1 MTTSHSVRPLVIL
14 AGLTLAAAPV
24 YAQHGGTIELGAF
37 GRYGI
42 YDNAMDLDDAAGWGG
57 RLGFFLSPKVI
68 LEGDYALVPTKANG
82 STLDVDHKP
91 LHVRLVG
98 NFGGEGKRLAFLLGA
113 GWSYNTYSNSWAGA
127 ENGIGGLTGLRL
139 SLGKRLS
146 VRGEVLADYMFDQTT
161 SANPT
166 FNYGAQVGVSLMLR
180 GGPGDKD
187 KDGVIDSADKCPNT
201 PKGTKV
207 EATGCPDADGDGVA
221 DQVDRCPGTPA
232 GRVVDAIGCTDSDG
246 DGVVDPQDRCPG
258 TPSGV
263 KVDATGCPLDA
274 DRDGVPDISDKC
286 PNTPAGM
293 AVDPTTGC
301 PLDQDHDGVADP
313 IDKCPN
319 TPAGTSV
326 DPATGCPV
334 DLDGDGVPDVADRCP
349 NTPAGTAVD
358 ANGCPASAP
367 VVLEGV
373 TFVTGSAKLTLA
385 SQAPLDRA
393 IAAIRGRTEK
403 FVIEGHTDNVG
414 NRDANIR
421 LSKARA
427 DVVRAY
433 FVSKGIPATQ
443 ITTVGIGPDQPVA
456 SNDTPEGRAKNRR
469 VQLRVAP

>member
-1 MTTSHSVRPLVIL
+1 
-14 AGLTLAAAPV
+14 
-24 YAQHGGTIELGAF
+24 
-37 GRYGI
+37 
-42 YDNAMDLDDAAGWGG
+42 
-57 RLGFFLSPKVI
+57 
-68 LEGDYALVPTKANG
+68 
-82 STLDVDHKP
+82 
-91 LHVRLVG
+91 
-98 NFGGEGKRLAFLLGA
+98 
-113 GWSYNTYSNSWAGA
+113 
-127 ENGIGGLTGLRL
+127 
-139 SLGKRLS
+139 
-146 VRGEVLADYMFDQTT
+146 MFDQTT
-161 SANPT
+161 SADPT
-166 FNYGAQVGVSLMLR
+166 FNYAAQVGVSLMLL

-187 KDGVIDSADKCPNT
+187 KDGVIDSADKCPDT
-201 PKGTKV
+201 PKGAKV

-246 DGVVDPQDRCPG
+246 DGVVDPQDRCAG

-263 KVDATGCPLDA
+263 RVDATGCPLDT
-274 DRDGVPDISDKC
+274 DRDGVPDVSDRC
-286 PNTPAGM
+286 ANTPAGV

-301 PLDQDHDGVADP
+301 PLDQDRDGVADP
-313 IDKCPN
+313 QDRCPN

-334 DLDGDGVPDVADRCP
+334 DLDGDGVADVADRCP

-393 IAAIRGRTEK
+393 VAAIRGRSER

-443 ITTVGIGPDQPVA
+443 MTTVGLGPDQPVA

>member
-1 MTTSHSVRPLVIL
+1 MTTTRFF
-14 AGLTLAAAPV
+14 AATLALTACGTAA
-24 YAQHGGTIELGAF
+24 YAQHRGTIELGATA
-37 GRYGI
+37 RYDA
-42 YDNAMDLDDAAGWGG
+42 YDHAMGLDDAAGFGA
-57 RLGFFLSPKVI
+57 RLGFFLSSKVL
-68 LEGDYALVPTKANG
+68 LEGDGGLTPTKA
-82 STLDVDHKP
+82 STVDVDHKP
-91 LHVRLVG
+91 FHVRILG
-98 NFGGEGKRLAFLLGA
+98 NLPFGKRMAFLLGG
-113 GWSYNTYSNSWAGA
+113 GWSYNSYGNGWSAT
-127 ENGIGGLTGLRL
+127 ENGVGGLAGLRL

-146 VRGEVLADYMFDQTT
+146 VRGEVLGDYMFDQAAPATD
-161 SANPT
+161 PT
-166 FNYGAQVGVSLMLR
+166 FNYAAQVGVSLMLR

-201 PKGTKV
+201 PKGAKV

-232 GRVVDAIGCTDSDG
+232 GGVVDAIGCTDADG
-246 DGVVDPQDRCPG
+246 DGVVDPQDRCAG

-263 KVDATGCPLDA
+263 KVDATGCPLDT

-334 DLDGDGVPDVADRCP
+334 DLDGDGVSDVADRCP

-373 TFVTGSAKLTLA
+373 TFVTGSAKLTLS

-393 IAAIRGRTEK
+393 VAALRERPEQRV
-403 FVIEGHTDNVG
+403 VIEGHTDNAG
-414 NRDANIR
+414 GRDANIR

-427 DVVRAY
+427 DAVRAY
-433 FVSKGIPATQ
+433 FIAKGIPASRLTA
-443 ITTVGIGPDQPVA
+443 VGIGPDQPIA
-456 SNDTPEGRAKNRR
+456 SNDTPDGRAKNRR
-469 VQLRVAP
+469 VQLRAAP

>member
-1 MTTSHSVRPLVIL
+1 MTTPHNVRPLVFL

-24 YAQHGGTIELGAF
+24 YAQHRGTIELGAF
-37 GRYGI
+37 ARYGV
-42 YDNAMDLDDAAGWGG
+42 YDNAMGLDDAAGWGG

-68 LEGDYALVPTKANG
+68 LESDGALVPTKASG
-82 STLDVDHKP
+82 LDVDHKP
-91 LHVRLVG
+91 FHVRLVG
-98 NFGGEGKRLAFLLGA
+98 NFPFGKRLAFLFGG
-113 GWSYNTYSNSWAGA
+113 GWSYNSYSNSWAA
-127 ENGIGGLTGLRL
+127 SENGVGGLTGLRL

-146 VRGEVLADYMFDQTT
+146 VRGEVLADYMFDQST
-161 SANPT
+161 SPNAT
-166 FNYGAQVGVSLMLR
+166 FNYGLQVGASLMLR

-187 KDGVIDSADKCPNT
+187 GDGVIDSADKCPNT
-201 PKGTKV
+201 PKGAKV

-221 DQVDRCPGTPA
+221 DQVDRCPNTPP
-232 GRVVDAIGCTDSDG
+232 GKVVDAIGCTDEDG
-246 DGVVDPQDRCPG
+246 DGVVDPQDRCPA
-258 TPSGV
+258 TPPGV
-263 KVDATGCPLDA
+263 KVDATGCPLDT
-274 DRDGVPDISDKC
+274 DRDGVPDVSDKC
-286 PNTPAGM
+286 PNTPAGT

-326 DPATGCPV
+326 DPKTGCPV

-393 IAAIRGRTEK
+393 VAAIRGRSEK

-443 ITTVGIGPDQPVA
+443 MTTVGIGPDQPVA

>member
-1 MTTSHSVRPLVIL
+1 MTTLRNLRPLVFL
-14 AGLTLAAAPV
+14 AGLSLAAAPV
-24 YAQHGGTIELGAF
+24 YAQHGGTIELGGFA
-37 GRYGI
+37 RYGV
-42 YDNAMDLDDAAGWGG
+42 YDNAMGLDDAAGWGG
-57 RLGFFLSPKVI
+57 RLGFFLSSKLV
-68 LEGDYALVPTKANG
+68 LESDGALVPTKASG
-82 STLDVDHKP
+82 VDVDHKP
-91 LHVRLVG
+91 FHVRLLG
-98 NFGGEGKRLAFLLGA
+98 NFGKEGKRLAFLFGA
-113 GWSYNTYSNSWAGA
+113 GWSYNSYSNGWAGS
-127 ENGIGGLTGLRL
+127 ENGVGGLTGLRL
-139 SLGKRLS
+139 ILGKRLS

-161 SANPT
+161 SLNPT

-207 EATGCPDADGDGVA
+207 EKTGCPDADGDGVA
-221 DQVDRCPGTPA
+221 DQVDRCPNTPP
-232 GRVVDAIGCTDSDG
+232 GKVVDAIGCTDEDG

-258 TPSGV
+258 TPPGV
-263 KVDATGCPLDA
+263 KVDATGCPLDT
-274 DRDGVPDISDKC
+274 DHDGVADISDKC

-293 AVDPTTGC
+293 PVDPTGC
-301 PLDQDHDGVADP
+301 PLDQDHDGVPDAL
-313 IDKCPN
+313 DKCPN
-319 TPAGTSV
+319 TPVGTSV
-326 DPATGCPV
+326 DPKTGCPV
-334 DLDGDGVPDVADRCP
+334 DTDGDGVPDVADRCP

-373 TFVTGSAKLTLA
+373 TFVTGSAKLTLS

-393 IAAIRGRTEK
+393 VAALRGRTER
-403 FVIEGHTDNVG
+403 FVIEGHTDNAG